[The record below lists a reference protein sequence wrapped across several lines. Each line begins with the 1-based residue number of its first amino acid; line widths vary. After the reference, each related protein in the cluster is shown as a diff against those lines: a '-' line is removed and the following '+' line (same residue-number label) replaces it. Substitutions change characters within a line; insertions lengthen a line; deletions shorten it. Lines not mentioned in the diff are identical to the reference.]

1 MAGAELD
8 FTPLVKAFESNVPYL
23 KIGKVKAGRGVL
35 YEVSLPKAI
44 IGSSVEFVTEFG
56 DRCFGEI
63 VSIRGKN
70 CMAVPYQ
77 ELPGINSETKVIL
90 QEQTSYIACGDNYL
104 GRVIDFQGRP
114 LDNLG
119 PINGPFEK
127 RSIYGAP
134 INPLDRPPIEKIL
147 TTGVNAIDCFT
158 ALGQGQ
164 RMAIMAGSGVGKS
177 VLLGMIAQ
185 HTSAEV
191 NVIALVG
198 ERGREVL
205 EFIKQD
211 LGEEGLRRSG
221 VVVATSDNSS
231 IVKLKAAYV
240 ATTIAEYFRDQ
251 GKTVLFM
258 MDSITRFAMA
268 GREIGL
274 GAGEPPG
281 QRGYPPS
288 VFASLPKLMER
299 VGTKEGVGNITG
311 IYTVL
316 VEGGD
321 MDEPIADAIRAIS
334 DGHIIL
340 SRELAAK
347 NHFPAIDILASL
359 SRVMNKVV
367 SKEQRIVVGHL
378 RNLLASYK
386 EMEDLIN
393 VGAYVK
399 GSSPNV
405 DKALVIY
412 PDLMNL
418 LRQDQNIG
426 TSLSLDELFDQMV
439 EMAKKA
445 EDAVNPPAT
454 EAKAS

>member
-1 MAGAELD
+1 MAALELD
-8 FTPLVKAFESNVPYL
+8 LSPLMKAVENNVPYR
-23 KIGKVKAGRGVL
+23 KVGKVKAGRGVL
-35 YEVSLPKAI
+35 YEVALPKAV

-56 DRCFGEI
+56 DHCFGEI
-63 VSIRGKN
+63 VSIKDKH
-70 CMAVPYQ
+70 CMAIPYQ

-90 QEQTSYIACGDNYL
+90 LDQTSFIPCGDHYL

-114 LDNLG
+114 IDDQG
-119 PINGPFEK
+119 PIEGPFER
-127 RSIYGAP
+127 RSIYGHP
-134 INPLDRPPIEKIL
+134 INPLARPAIDQVL
-147 TTGVNAIDCFT
+147 TTGVNAIDCFMT
-158 ALGQGQ
+158 LGQGQ

-185 HTSAEV
+185 HTSADV

-211 LGEEGLRRSG
+211 LGEEGLKRSV
-221 VVVATSDNSS
+221 VVVATSDNSA

-240 ATTIAEYFRDQ
+240 ATTMAEYYRDQ
-251 GKTVLFM
+251 GKNVLFM

-299 VGTKEGVGNITG
+299 VGTKENSGTITG

-347 NHFPAIDILASL
+347 NHFPAIDVLASL

-378 RNLLASYK
+378 RNLMASYK

-393 VGAYVK
+393 VGAYVR
-399 GSSPNV
+399 GSSINV
-405 DKALVIY
+405 DKALAIY
-412 PDLMNL
+412 PDLLNL
-418 LRQDQNIG
+418 LRQDQNLG

-439 EMAKKA
+439 ELAKKA
-445 EDAVNPPAT
+445 EDATRPAPA
-454 EAKAS
+454 EGKA